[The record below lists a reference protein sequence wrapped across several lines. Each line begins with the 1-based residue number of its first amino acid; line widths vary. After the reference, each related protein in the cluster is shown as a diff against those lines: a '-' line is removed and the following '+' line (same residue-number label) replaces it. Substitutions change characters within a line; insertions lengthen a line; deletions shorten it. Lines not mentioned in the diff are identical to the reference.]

1 MHTSVLDASCWNK
14 SGIGPSIANS
24 IIATGIRFVPSN
36 RDRIGGK
43 VELHRRLSIKEKTG
57 EPQLK
62 IFANCHNLIRTL
74 PTIPYAKNNAED
86 VDTKTD
92 DHAYDALRYMVMT
105 RQTGERQKALY
116 NINKLKAET
125 YEPVDR
131 IFGY

>member
-1 MHTSVLDASCWNK
+1 
-14 SGIGPSIANS
+14 
-24 IIATGIRFVPSN
+24 
-36 RDRIGGK
+36 
-43 VELHRRLSIKEKTG
+43 LHRRLSLQEKTG

-62 IFANCHNLIRTL
+62 IFSNCINLIRTL

-105 RQTGERQKALY
+105 RQTGERQKARY
-116 NINKLKAET
+116 RMNKLKTET
-125 YEPVDR
+125 YEPIDR

>member
-1 MHTSVLDASCWNK
+1 MIREGCKWR
-14 SGIGPSIANS
+14 PS
-24 IIATGIRFVPSN
+24 
-36 RDRIGGK
+36 DRSPRSRVAGK
-43 VELHRRLSIKEKTG
+43 LELHKLLTKDQDTG
-57 EPQLK
+57 QPKLK
-62 IFANCHNLIRTL
+62 IFSNCINLIRTL

-105 RQTGERQKALY
+105 RQTGERQRANYRL
-116 NINKLKAET
+116 NKLKAET

>member
-1 MHTSVLDASCWNK
+1 MHTSVLDASCWSK
-14 SGIGPSIANS
+14 SGIGPSIADS
-24 IIATGIRFVPSN
+24 IIRAGIRFVPSN
-36 RDRIGGK
+36 RDRISGK
-43 VELHRRLSIKEKTG
+43 VELHRRLSIREKTG

-62 IFANCHNLIRTL
+62 IFSNCINLIRTL

-105 RQTGERQKALY
+105 RQTGERQRATYRL
-116 NINKLKAET
+116 NKLKAET